1 MNKKQERIEYWIKEL
16 DSFKGIELTPNNCKE
31 IAELLTEQKMKLM
44 CTHGEIKCLPV
55 EDIEKMNNGI
65 FKIQAEAIFK
75 DIEQKRFKEVG
86 EDYYDLI
93 ISEKNWKLLK
103 KKWR

>member
-65 FKIQAEAIFK
+65 FKIQAEAIFEE
-75 DIEQKRFKEVG
+75 IEKLSANWVNGIKGYEKLKR
-86 EDYYDLI
+86 
-93 ISEKNWKLLK
+93 
-103 KKWR
+103 KWCGGK